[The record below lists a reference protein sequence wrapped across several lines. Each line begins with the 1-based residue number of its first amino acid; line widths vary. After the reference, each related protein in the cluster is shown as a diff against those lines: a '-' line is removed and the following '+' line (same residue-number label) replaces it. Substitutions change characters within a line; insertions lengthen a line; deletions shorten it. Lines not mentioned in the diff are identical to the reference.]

1 MVGVDAKP
9 FGCQIPSTSGLR
21 KKVIV
26 FQQKYYLENYI
37 QSIFDV
43 LGSLE
48 TQTLVLGGDGVL
60 PN

>member
-9 FGCQIPSTSGLR
+9 FGCQIPGTSGLR